1 MESSKESGGYTQ
13 QRSLQPMQVMAF
25 QKENEQDPSQGTYS
39 PYPTR
44 YEAPNFVWPLRNQN
58 RMQAREE
65 EPPCRR
71 PPKECQRDSDEF
83 ISQITKARIR
93 GKTQAI
99 LEGLI
104 SIKDMQPVPDESSSL
119 EPAASKK
126 INLHSFVQHRCHILD
141 LTREKQIEQI
151 AFKNAQ
157 TPTNI
162 EEWQYYLNSYT
173 KVWNHFHLS
182 FFATFDAN
190 DASF

>member
-1 MESSKESGGYTQ
+1 
-13 QRSLQPMQVMAF
+13 MQVMAF
-25 QKENEQDPSQGTYS
+25 QEENEQDPFQSIYS

-44 YEAPNFVWPLRNQN
+44 YEVPNFVWPLGHQN

-71 PPKECQRDSDEF
+71 PPNECQRDSDEF

-104 SIKDMQPVPDESSSL
+104 SVKDMQPVPDESSL

-126 INLHSFVQHRCHILD
+126 INTRSFVQRRCHILD

-151 AFKNAQ
+151 AYTYAQ
-157 TPTNI
+157 NETDV
-162 EEWQYYLNSYT
+162 EAWKQYLECYT
-173 KVWNHFHLS
+173 KVWNHLHFS
-182 FFATFDAN
+182 FYAAFDAN